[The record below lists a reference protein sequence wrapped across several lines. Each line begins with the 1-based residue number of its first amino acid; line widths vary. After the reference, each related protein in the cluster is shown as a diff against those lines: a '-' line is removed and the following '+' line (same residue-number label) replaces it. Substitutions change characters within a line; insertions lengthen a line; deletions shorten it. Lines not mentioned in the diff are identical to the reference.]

1 MQTFKICVGDN
12 KFNEDGSKYCVR
24 PIHMI
29 QLLFQNDEVRFPNGE
44 TDDKY
49 SQDEELSYYCTCLR
63 KMFQVNYFRGKH
75 NQRSA
80 APLMLLLFFV
90 FSSEVFNSGIK
101 SCYDEV
107 VYQDPVCEERFSIR
121 LWCLHL

>member
-12 KFNEDGSKYCVR
+12 KFNEDGSKYLVR

-49 SQDEELSYYCTCLR
+49 SQNEELS
-63 KMFQVNYFRGKH
+63 
-75 NQRSA
+75 
-80 APLMLLLFFV
+80 
-90 FSSEVFNSGIK
+90 
-101 SCYDEV
+101 
-107 VYQDPVCEERFSIR
+107 
-121 LWCLHL
+121 